1 MQTGNLNCYHMEQNC
16 LVNCMWL
23 GGKKIYVF
31 EIKTKMEEGRR
42 EGREGRKKEAEK
54 D

>member
-1 MQTGNLNCYHMEQNC
+1 MEQNC
-16 LVNCMWL
+16 LVR
-23 GGKKIYVF
+23 GKKRIYVF
-31 EIKTKMEEGRR
+31 EIKRKMEEGRG